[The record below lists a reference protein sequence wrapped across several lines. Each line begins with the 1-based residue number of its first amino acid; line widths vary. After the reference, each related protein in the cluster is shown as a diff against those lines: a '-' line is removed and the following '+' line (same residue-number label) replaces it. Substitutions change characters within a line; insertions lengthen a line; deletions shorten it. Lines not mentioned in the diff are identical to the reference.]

1 MARGWTNAAE
11 IKHELERRF
20 PAQDPAKV
28 IVPNLRTIQRVL
40 GDFAPRDDTTWSL
53 ADADAEDAALVLPV
67 LAAMVEESEGRRQSI
82 TQREARWILK
92 IRRAD
97 LAEPGERLD
106 HVITYELAFDVA
118 SYSADPELREF
129 AEAQVA
135 YVVQF
140 LAFAPWRSAE
150 HEKRYYA
157 AFEKGWLGWRFM
169 VHPLV
174 YFTNDMWPKPLPAG
188 DVGRENAAGMRNLNS
203 EIKQGG
209 KKNAQTR
216 TR

>member
-28 IVPNLRTIQRVL
+28 IVPNRRTIQRVL
-40 GDFAPRDDTTWSL
+40 GDFAARDETTWSL

-67 LAAMVEESEGRRQSI
+67 IAAMIEESEGRRQSI
-82 TQREARWILK
+82 TQGEARWIVK

-129 AEAQVA
+129 AEGQVA
-135 YVVQF
+135 FVLHY

-150 HEKRYYA
+150 HEKRYHA
-157 AFEKGWLGWRFM
+157 AFEKGWLGSRFM
-169 VHPLV
+169 VYPHG
-174 YFTNDMWPKPLPAG
+174 YFTNHQWPTSLPAG
-188 DVGRENAAGMRNLNS
+188 YVGRLMNTATRNV
-203 EIKQGG
+203 EVKQGG
-209 KKNAQTR
+209 NKNAKTR